1 MPTVQA
7 ITFEEIIKGR
17 AATVRVTDD
26 GMIFAVDLVMAITGK
41 NRNDAGAVLR
51 GLSDDIFSSAKFAER
66 KIPGKGNAKTKLISL
81 PNAIQLV
88 MVLPG
93 KFAKE
98 LRSQF
103 ADVLTRYMAGD
114 KSLICEIEANE
125 ESDSPV
131 AVLAR
136 ASLESDDAVDI
147 TRKRKLEDMQ
157 IAKMESELRAQEIET
172 QAKILDNQMK
182 SLEFQKSVM
191 DTYKVLCPGEKMDDR
206 ARLMFKDNMFNL
218 ANTGAKAIT
227 NGEDMRPTSISLV
240 ASELGYKA
248 NTKQLISAGTKVA
261 KAYFQRYGE
270 APPKHEQLVDGRVTK
285 VNSYT
290 AQDKDLIIEAL
301 QETLGE
307 P

>member
-1 MPTVQA
+1 MLWV
-7 ITFEEIIKGR
+7 I
-17 AATVRVTDD
+17 
-26 GMIFAVDLVMAITGK
+26 DLIMAITGK
-41 NRNDAGAVLR
+41 NRDDAGKALR
-51 GLSDDIFSSAKFAER
+51 RVPEELFSSDQMSER
-66 KIPGKGNAKTKLISL
+66 KLPGKGNSKVKLVSVQ
-81 PNAIQLV
+81 NAIQLV

-93 KFAKE
+93 KFAKDV
-98 LRSQF
+98 RSQF
-103 ADVLTRYMAGD
+103 AQILTRYMAGD
-114 KSLICEIEANE
+114 KSLIREIEDNE
-125 ESDSPV
+125 ESDAPI

-136 ASLESDDAVDI
+136 ASLESDEAVDI

-290 AQDKDLIIEAL
+290 AQDKDLIVEAL

>member
-1 MPTVQA
+1 
-7 ITFEEIIKGR
+7 
-17 AATVRVTDD
+17 
-26 GMIFAVDLVMAITGK
+26 
-41 NRNDAGAVLR
+41 
-51 GLSDDIFSSAKFAER
+51 
-66 KIPGKGNAKTKLISL
+66 
-81 PNAIQLV
+81 

-93 KFAKE
+93 KFAKDV
-98 LRSQF
+98 RSQF
-103 ADVLTRYMAGD
+103 AQILTRYMAGD
-114 KSLICEIEANE
+114 KSLIREIEDNE
-125 ESDSPV
+125 ESDAPI

-136 ASLESDDAVDI
+136 ASLESDEAVDI

-290 AQDKDLIIEAL
+290 AQDKDLIVEAL

>member
-1 MPTVQA
+1 
-7 ITFEEIIKGR
+7 
-17 AATVRVTDD
+17 
-26 GMIFAVDLVMAITGK
+26 
-41 NRNDAGAVLR
+41 
-51 GLSDDIFSSAKFAER
+51 
-66 KIPGKGNAKTKLISL
+66 
-81 PNAIQLV
+81 

-93 KFAKE
+93 KFAKDV
-98 LRSQF
+98 RSQF
-103 ADVLTRYMAGD
+103 AQILTRYMAGD
-114 KSLICEIEANE
+114 KSLIREIEDNE
-125 ESDSPV
+125 ESDAPI

-191 DTYKVLCPGEKMDDR
+191 DAYKVLCPGEKMDDR

-290 AQDKDLIIEAL
+290 AQDKDLIVEAL

>member
-7 ITFEEIIKGR
+7 ITFEEVIKGR
-17 AATVRVTDD
+17 AATVRVTED
-26 GMIFAVDLVMAITGK
+26 GMLWVIDLIMAITGK
-41 NRNDAGAVLR
+41 NRDDAGKALR
-51 GLSDDIFSSAKFAER
+51 RVPEELFSSDQMSER
-66 KIPGKGNAKTKLISL
+66 KLPGKGNSKVKLVSVQ
-81 PNAIQLV
+81 NAIQLV

-93 KFAKE
+93 KFAKDV
-98 LRSQF
+98 RSQF
-103 ADVLTRYMAGD
+103 AQILTRYMAGD
-114 KSLICEIEANE
+114 KSLIREIEDNE
-125 ESDSPV
+125 ESDAPI

-248 NTKQLISAGTKVA
+248 NTKQLISVGTKVA
-261 KAYFQRYGE
+261 KAYFERHGE

-290 AQDKDLIIEAL
+290 VQDKDLIVQAL
-301 QETLGE
+301 QETLGN

>member
-7 ITFEEIIKGR
+7 ITFEEVIKGR
-17 AATVRVTDD
+17 ATNVRVTED
-26 GMIFAVDLVMAITGK
+26 GMLWVIDLIMAITGK
-41 NRNDAGAVLR
+41 NRDDAGKALR
-51 GLSDDIFSSAKFAER
+51 RVPEELFSSDQMSER
-66 KIPGKGNAKTKLISL
+66 KFPGKGNSKVKLVSVQ
-81 PNAIQLV
+81 NAIQLV
-88 MVLPG
+88 MVLTG
-93 KFAKE
+93 KFAKDV
-98 LRSQF
+98 RSQF
-103 ADVLTRYMAGD
+103 AQILTRYMAGD
-114 KSLICEIEANE
+114 KSLIREIEDNE
-125 ESDSPV
+125 ESDAPI

-290 AQDKDLIIEAL
+290 AQDKDLIVEAL